1 MRARERVCVCVHV
14 LSGNFTIVV
23 YEIVGVRLEL
33 KVFSFNY
40 INKLWTGKL
49 RNPFHSMTSSIHVN
63 EKQQHKET
71 NGGEK
76 KEDKR
81 MENCLWKIDAIFHN
95 FNNSCIFAAFDI
107 VRTTYKHTH
116 IHLNTP

>member
-40 INKLWTGKL
+40 INKL
-49 RNPFHSMTSSIHVN
+49 
-63 EKQQHKET
+63 
-71 NGGEK
+71 
-76 KEDKR
+76 
-81 MENCLWKIDAIFHN
+81 
-95 FNNSCIFAAFDI
+95 
-107 VRTTYKHTH
+107 
-116 IHLNTP
+116 